1 MTADESGQAVRRTL
15 ALVSAAVTS
24 MVAIAFLIPLAVIV
38 RDVARDRAFTSAQL
52 AGAAIE
58 PVLAVTTSRTTLARA
73 LASIRR
79 ARRGNSP
86 SFWPAASGD
95 RLRGGTL
102 VGGPQH
108 ATDADLR
115 QAVTAGESFIAP
127 VPGGYVVL
135 QPVALDASGLA
146 VTEVYVPA
154 AEVSRGVFA
163 SWAVMTAVAVALIGV
178 SVLVADRLA
187 TRITGP
193 ARALAE
199 AAGALGNGDLTAR
212 SNPAGP
218 PELVAAGDAF
228 NVMAER
234 LTRLITA
241 ERVMA
246 ADLPHRLRTPLDG
259 AAYER
264 GRTRPR
270 PCRRR
275 DKAGGEPTGA
285 RDRPD
290 HPRCAAARAGRGR
303 LRCRRGAH
311 RADGLLVRAGRGPGR
326 ACHLTGAEQGARVPV
341 PRSDLAAA
349 ADALIGNVFQH
360 TAVGTGFAVTLH
372 SGDGVVLIFFAD
384 GGPGIG
390 DPDSALRRGS
400 SGAGSTGLGL
410 DIARRVAEST
420 GGGLKIDR
428 SALGGA
434 QVQMWLRTG
443 APPYRR
449 AGGRRRRRLI
459 SR

>member
-1 MTADESGQAVRRTL
+1 MRKTL

-58 PVLAVTTSRTTLARA
+58 PVLAVTTSRATLERA
-73 LASIRR
+73 IASTQTGESGQLALYL
-79 ARRGNSP
+79 AGP
-86 SFWPAASGD
+86 QSGD
-95 RLRGGTL
+95 RLRGGML
-102 VGGPQH
+102 IGGPQH
-108 ATDADLR
+108 ASDADLR
-115 QAVTAGESFIAP
+115 TAVTEGESFIAP

-135 QPVALDASGLA
+135 QPVAFGAARLA

-154 AEVSRGVFA
+154 AEVSRGVAA

-187 TRITGP
+187 TRITRP

-199 AAGALGNGDLTAR
+199 AAAALGNGDLTAR
-212 SNPAGP
+212 GSFAGP

-228 NVMAER
+228 NLMAER

-246 ADLPHRLRTPLDG
+246 ADLPHRLRTPLTALRMN
-259 AAYER
+259 AAGLGPGQAADE
-264 GRTRPR
+264 TRL
-270 PCRRR
+270 
-275 DKAGGEPTGA
+275 AV
-285 RDRPD
+285 DRLEQEID
-290 HPRCAAARAGRGR
+290 LIIRAARRPAPEEPAGCDAAEVLTERMAFWSA
-303 LRCRRGAH
+303 LAE
-311 RADGLLVRAGRGPGR
+311 DQGR
-326 ACHLTGAEQGARVPV
+326 ACYLTGVDWPAMVPV
-341 PRSDLAAA
+341 PRSDLATA

-360 TAVGTGFAVTLH
+360 TDDGSGFAVTLH

-384 GGPGIG
+384 EGPGIR
-390 DPDSALRRGS
+390 DPDSALRRGN
-400 SGAGSTGLGL
+400 SGVGSTGLGL

-434 QVQMWLRTG
+434 QVQLWLRTG
-443 APPYRR
+443 APLPRR
-449 AGGRRRRRLI
+449 GGRAHRRRLI